1 MQQFIGDL
9 NQLYCLKSH
18 LTERLVD
25 LEGQPAFKDASKA
38 IKNLVLQTDAEL
50 ENLDEIFKMLE
61 RGVSFQNCTELSQY
75 LEGIYTDITE
85 SLETPQL
92 SHVFFYEYLCEV
104 KTIEKTCLASMCRI
118 SMTIANPELKSLLLK
133 ECEKPDCELLKTF
146 RNYYPASFVDSA
158 GSKSS

>member
-25 LEGQPAFKDASKA
+25 LEGQPAFKNASTA
-38 IKNLVLQTDAEL
+38 IKNLVIQTDAEL
-50 ENLDEIFKMLE
+50 ENLDQVFIMLE
-61 RGVSFQNCTELSQY
+61 RRVSFENCTELSQY

-85 SLETPQL
+85 ALETPQL

-104 KTIEKTCLASMCRI
+104 KTIEKTSLASMCRI

-133 ECEKPDCELLKTF
+133 ECEKPECELLKTF
-146 RNYYPASFVDSA
+146 RHYYPASFVDSV
-158 GSKSS
+158 GCKSS